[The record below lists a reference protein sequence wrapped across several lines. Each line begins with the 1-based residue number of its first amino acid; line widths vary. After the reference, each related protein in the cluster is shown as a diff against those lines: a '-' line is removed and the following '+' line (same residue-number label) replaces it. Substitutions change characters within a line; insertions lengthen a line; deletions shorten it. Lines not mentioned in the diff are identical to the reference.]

1 MHENVGRI
9 YLTLGYLCILAGAAI
24 LIIAGYSLV
33 TEDDGSQPSVY
44 VRPAWPSVTPTAA
57 DAQQDPAP
65 FAGKEYRLVID
76 KIGVDA
82 PVAPYGLDENS
93 IPQVPFEAQ
102 VVAWYNFSAQP
113 GAGDNAVF
121 AGHKTWGGEAVF
133 FDLEGLV
140 GGDRIVLRAESGEQ
154 LVYEVT
160 EKQFVEP
167 NDPSALDWMRQTG
180 TDSITLITCAGERF
194 LTETPAGADY
204 TLRVVLRA
212 DRLPNESAS
221 SQSGG

>member
-1 MHENVGRI
+1 MQPGLGRI
-9 YLTLGYLCILAGAAI
+9 YLVVGSLCILAGAAF
-24 LIIAGYSLV
+24 LIVAGVGLL
-33 TEDDGSQPSVY
+33 TEGDDSQPQVY
-44 VRPAWPSVTPTAA
+44 VRPSWPSATPTVAGEV
-57 DAQQDPAP
+57 QEPAP
-65 FAGKEYRLVID
+65 LTGKEYRLIID
-76 KIGVDA
+76 KIDVDA

-93 IPQVPFEAQ
+93 IPQVPYEAQ
-102 VVAWYNFSAQP
+102 VVAWYNFSAEP

-140 GGDRIVLRAESGEQ
+140 EGDRIVLRAEGGEQ

-167 NDPSALDWMRQTG
+167 DDPSALDWMGQTG

-194 LTETPAGADY
+194 LTDTPAGADY

-212 DRLPNESAS
+212 DRL
-221 SQSGG
+221 